1 MFDVKNFGTLSS
13 SVQYEKTVSVSY
25 DTLEYDSNA
34 EVKVLVQIEPPSIM
48 DSTGPIIDNHQ
59 NFDLILTWNEDLLHL
74 PNAQKF
80 IFGCCWIEWDSFKE
94 NKQKVCSFN
103 TSHKGWAPG
112 HQLRKQIWEGLDG
125 AEDLNGFSIV
135 KHKSP
140 PRTPNK
146 NFLFETAKYHIVVEN
161 EQRNNWVTEKLID
174 CFASKTIPIYWGAS
188 NIGEYFNVDGMI
200 IFNTIEELKDILDNL
215 DEKFYDD
222 RTDIIEENYSKS
234 KAYWDFHERVK
245 TTVEE
250 FISGGK
256 NV

>member
-13 SVQYEKTVSVSY
+13 DVQYEKRVSVSY
-25 DTLEYDSNA
+25 DTLEHDSSA
-34 EVKVLVQIEPPSIM
+34 DVKVLVQIEPPSIM
-48 DSTGPIIDNHQ
+48 DNIGLIIDNHEK
-59 NFDLILTWNEDLLHL
+59 FDLILTWNEDLFHL
-74 PNAQKF
+74 PNVQKF
-80 IFGCCWIEWDSFKE
+80 IFGCCWIEWDEFKS

-112 HQLRKQIWEGLDG
+112 HQLRQQIWEGLDG
-125 AEDLNGFSIV
+125 VEDLNGFGII

-146 NFLFETAKYHIVVEN
+146 NFLFETSKYHIVVEN
-161 EQRNNWVTEKLID
+161 EQRNNWITEKLID

-188 NIGEYFNVDGMI
+188 NIGEYFNTDGII
-200 IFNTIEELKDILDNL
+200 IFNTIEELKYILDNL

-222 RTDIIEENYSKS
+222 CTNIIEENYLRSK
-234 KAYWDFHERVK
+234 KYWDFHQRVK
-245 TTVEE
+245 TIIEE